1 MDFLLRHNYVNMVN
15 YYALSRTALKV
26 GLSSYNYSK
35 GQTVLIPDY
44 LCNAI
49 ANTLEDMGLV
59 VVSYNLNSK
68 LSPNWRD
75 LTKLIKENNPV
86 ALLMVHYF
94 GQPQDILRF
103 QNICRSEEILL
114 IEDNAHGFGGYY
126 NQQLLG
132 TFGDIGISSPRKFQ
146 CSSDGGCLYYNHN
159 NRYSKILKTE
169 KYKFNIGPPRPQKI
183 FERIRQKLCNFT
195 YVYSLLQS
203 IRARFHDHSD
213 PYYFQEKLSLDYYLS
228 KEREE
233 EIENANWELISE
245 RRRIMWSR
253 FDDFSKLNGLT
264 PVFEQLHPES
274 SPWAFPVY
282 ARNIE
287 QRNQWLKWGVKNKIP
302 VFSWPALPTNE
313 IENNEAAL
321 QRWERMLC
329 FPLNVLLT
337 KEEIEKL

>member
-1 MDFLLRHNYVNMVN
+1 MVS
-15 YYALSRTALKV
+15 YYTLSRTALKV
-26 GLSSYNYSK
+26 GLYSYGYSK
-35 GQTVLIPDY
+35 GQIVLIPDY

-49 ANTLEDMGLV
+49 TDTLESMGLIV
-59 VVSYNLNSK
+59 VFYNLNSR
-68 LSPNWRD
+68 LSPNWES
-75 LTKLIKENNPV
+75 LTRLVKESNPV

-94 GQPQDILRF
+94 GQPQDISRF
-103 QNICRSEEILL
+103 QKICRSEKILL

-126 NQQLLG
+126 NKQLLG
-132 TFGDIGISSPRKFQ
+132 TFGDIGFSSPRKFQ
-146 CSSDGGCLYYNHN
+146 CLSDGGCLHYNYN
-159 NRYSKILKTE
+159 TKYSKILDIQ
-169 KYKFNIGPPRPQKI
+169 KYEFNIDSSRPQKI
-183 FERIRQKLCNFT
+183 LERIKQKLCNYT
-195 YVYSLLQS
+195 YIYSWLQS
-203 IRARFHDHSD
+203 INARFNDYSN

-228 KEREE
+228 KECKK

-245 RRRIMWSR
+245 RRRIMWDR
-253 FDDFSKLNGLT
+253 FDNFSKLNDLT
-264 PVFEQLHPES
+264 PVFERLHSES

-302 VFSWPALPTNE
+302 VFSWPALPTSE

-337 KEEIEKL
+337 KEEIERL

>member
-1 MDFLLRHNYVNMVN
+1 MIY

-26 GLSSYNYSK
+26 GLSSYGYSK

-44 LCNAI
+44 LCNVI
-49 ANTLEDMGLV
+49 TDTLEGMGLV
-59 VVSYNLNSK
+59 TVSYSLNSR
-68 LSPNWRD
+68 LSPNWED
-75 LTKLIKENNPV
+75 LTGLIKENNPV

-94 GQPQDILRF
+94 GQPQDISNF
-103 QNICRSEEILL
+103 QKICRSEQILL

-126 NQQLLG
+126 NKQLLG

-146 CSSDGGCLYYNHN
+146 CSSDGGCLHYNHN
-159 NRYSKILKTE
+159 NKYSKILKIE
-169 KYKFNIGPPRPQKI
+169 KYEFNIGPPRFQKI
-183 FERIRQKLCNFT
+183 LERIKRKLCNFT

-203 IRARFHDHSD
+203 ISARFHDHSN
-213 PYYFQEKLSLDYYLS
+213 PYYFQETLSLDYYLS
-228 KEREE
+228 KECKKK
-233 EIENANWELISE
+233 IENTNWELISE
-245 RRRIMWSR
+245 KRRIMWDR
-253 FDDFSKLNGLT
+253 FDDFSKLNDLT
-264 PVFEQLHPES
+264 PVFERLHPES

-282 ARNIE
+282 VKNIE

-329 FPLNVLLT
+329 FPLNVILT